1 MAQVQSRLDSFPAVH
16 MTFESWV
23 RFCYGYEPWEYDEHI
38 HPLKIAYTK
47 IFWSKHI
54 NTDSKHYT

>member
-1 MAQVQSRLDSFPAVH
+1 MAQIQSRLDSFPAVH
-16 MTFESWV
+16 MTFEHWV
-23 RFCYGYEPWEYDEHI
+23 HFVYGYSHTEFDEHI
-38 HPLKIAYTK
+38 QDLKQQYDK